1 MKKVVIITVMKIYK
15 IEADE
20 NDFLPKVVLD
30 FYENKSLETEPEAIV
45 IDFDDGE
52 ADRPDLL
59 GEAWGQTEN

>member
-59 GEAWGQTEN
+59 GEA